1 MWENL
6 GPYFLGGGAALVVLA
21 YFLLLIASFR
31 TRLVWGLANLLVLP
45 APFFVFRHF
54 RKALGAIL
62 VMLLGVAV
70 AAAPFVINRFYHFSV
85 DLGPLETNV
94 NGELH
99 ITLTGWQPKGK
110 DMDYLVLKQRPET
123 VVLQMANPDVTD
135 QTLEYLRG
143 LKKLR
148 VLDLSDTQVTDEGLQ
163 VLKEFSNLQVLYLN
177 RTKITDD
184 GVKQAIFPLQSLN
197 ELSVRNTSVT
207 KMTREEWRAAKE
219 GRKVTPVF

>member
-6 GPYFLGGGAALVVLA
+6 GPYFLGGGASLFVLS
-21 YFLLLIASFR
+21 YFMLLIASFR
-31 TRLVWGLANLLVLP
+31 VRLVWGLANLLVLP
-45 APFFVFRHF
+45 VPFFVFHHF

-70 AAAPFVINRFYHFSV
+70 AAAPFVINHYYQFPR
-85 DLGPLETNV
+85 DLGPLEKNV
-94 NGELH
+94 DGELH
-99 ITLTGWQPKGK
+99 ITLTGWQPK
-110 DMDYLVLKQRPET
+110 DMDYMVLKQRPET
-123 VVLQMANPDVTD
+123 IVLQMANPDVTD

-163 VLKEFSNLQVLYLN
+163 VLKELSNLQVLYLN

-184 GVKQAIFPLQSLN
+184 GVRQAIFPLQSLN
-197 ELSVRNTSVT
+197 ELSVRNTQVT
-207 KMTREEWRAAKE
+207 KKTREEWRAAKE
-219 GRKVTPVF
+219 GRKVTPVY